1 MRTITLDKPI
11 KYFDEKITEL
21 VVTNYL
27 DNNLALIV
35 NDSYNETISVN
46 INVFLDNEND
56 FFADTNN
63 VSQELFDNLESQ
75 GVIKRMN
82 YVGNS
87 GFSKFQAYRL
97 VK

>member
-1 MRTITLDKPI
+1 MI
-11 KYFDEKITEL
+11 
-21 VVTNYL
+21 
-27 DNNLALIV
+27 
-35 NDSYNETISVN
+35 
-46 INVFLDNEND
+46 